1 MIPNN
6 IQVKLFYEMLKIRN
20 VELKIAELYPE
31 EEMRCPVHLSVGQ
44 EGVAVGVCTALKKR
58 DKVLCGHRS
67 HAYYLAK
74 GGNLKG
80 MLAEIYGKS
89 SGIVNGMGGSQH
101 LVDMDAGLI
110 AAVPIVGST
119 IPIAVGSAWGSSMKN
134 KNKNK
139 VTAAFF
145 GEGATETGVFHE
157 SLNFAALHKIPIIFI
172 CENNQFSVYSHLD
185 VRQSSN
191 RDNTKIAMGY
201 GIHAL
206 KGDGN
211 NVGEV
216 YNLTKEAISIIESGN
231 GPVYMEFDTFRWLEH
246 CGPSDDDHL
255 GYRNEEEIKKW
266 KERCPVKFQENLLI
280 KKGIVDAQ
288 EINRLS
294 LKLDKEI
301 QEAVNYA
308 KSSSFAKKELLFT
321 TVYSN

>member
-1 MIPNN
+1 
-6 IQVKLFYEMLKIRN
+6 
-20 VELKIAELYPE
+20 
-31 EEMRCPVHLSVGQ
+31 
-44 EGVAVGVCTALKKR
+44 
-58 DKVLCGHRS
+58 
-67 HAYYLAK
+67 
-74 GGNLKG
+74 
-80 MLAEIYGKS
+80 
-89 SGIVNGMGGSQH
+89 
-101 LVDMDAGLI
+101 
-110 AAVPIVGST
+110 
-119 IPIAVGSAWGSSMKN
+119 
-134 KNKNK
+134 
-139 VTAAFF
+139 
-145 GEGATETGVFHE
+145 
-157 SLNFAALHKIPIIFI
+157 
-172 CENNQFSVYSHLD
+172 
-185 VRQSSN
+185 
-191 RDNTKIAMGY
+191 MGY